1 MNYHIYAPLMIPE
14 RLVQI
19 EKRIEKIKAQL
30 AEIDEMRPG
39 SLTLQYKDP
48 ASQSGA
54 RYQLS
59 WTRHMRSRTEYVVRD
74 ALSDVRR
81 EVDTYKRFKALTEE
95 WVDLSIERSRLKM
108 RVTREGN
115 QASRKALPR
124 SGPTRMN
131 DKPGAGKGTRT
142 RHS

>member
-1 MNYHIYAPLMIPE
+1 MTPE

-19 EKRIEKIKAQL
+19 EKRIETIKAQL

-59 WTRHMRSRTEYVVRD
+59 WTRNMRSQTEYVVRD
-74 ALSDVRR
+74 ALGEVRR
-81 EVDTYKRFKALTEE
+81 QVDTYKRFKALTDE

-108 RVTREGN
+108 RLAREGD

-124 SGPTRMN
+124 SGPTLTN
-131 DKPGAGKGTRT
+131 GKPRPGKAART

>member
-1 MNYHIYAPLMIPE
+1 MTPE

-19 EKRIEKIKAQL
+19 EKRIETIKAQL

-59 WTRHMRSRTEYVVRD
+59 WTRNMRSRTEYVVRD
-74 ALSDVRR
+74 ALGEVRR
-81 EVDTYKRFKALTEE
+81 QVDNYKRFKALTDE

-108 RVTREGN
+108 RLAREGD

-124 SGPTRMN
+124 SGPTLTN
-131 DKPGAGKGTRT
+131 DKPRPGKAART